1 MARILVIDDDASF
14 RDAIS
19 LLLQL
24 EGHAVFQVGCGREA
38 VAMQQRIQADVVL
51 CDLIMPD
58 LDGGEV
64 MRELRRITPRS
75 RIIAMSGAVAG
86 SREWQSAPGAGAD
99 AVLTK
104 PFSRYDLAAALES
117 VDDDHASAA
126 VRLTLSQ
133 RMRCIAGV

>member
-14 RDAIS
+14 RDAVS

-24 EGHAVFQVGCGREA
+24 EGHTVFQAGSGREA

-64 MRELRRITPRS
+64 MRALRRITPRS

-86 SREWQSAPGAGAD
+86 GPEWQTAETSGAD
-99 AVLTK
+99 VMLTK
-104 PFSRYDLAAALES
+104 PFSRYDLAATLES
-117 VDDDHASAA
+117 ADDGHASTAD
-126 VRLTLSQ
+126 RLAFSQ
-133 RMRCIAGV
+133 RRPCIAGV